1 MFDVLISKNYMGK
14 IPFVDECLEGGAK
27 LPPKLMPQSHGYE
40 INDLS
45 C

>member
-1 MFDVLISKNYMGK
+1 MGK
-14 IPFVDECLEGGAK
+14 IPFVDECLEEGAK
-27 LPPKLMPQSHGYE
+27 LPPKLTPQSHRHG